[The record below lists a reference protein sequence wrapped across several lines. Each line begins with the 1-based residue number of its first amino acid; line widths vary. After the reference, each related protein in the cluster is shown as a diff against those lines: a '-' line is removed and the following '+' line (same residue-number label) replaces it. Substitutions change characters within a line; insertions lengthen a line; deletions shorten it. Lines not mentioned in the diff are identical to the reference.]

1 MRINK
6 GGLGG
11 GGGMSPIHS
20 LFWVGGPPQIS
31 HSKGRLQASPSFFLA

>member
-11 GGGMSPIHS
+11 GGGDVPNSFIV
-20 LFWVGGPPQIS
+20 LGWGP
-31 HSKGRLQASPSFFLA
+31 ASNFTF